1 MRSSDAIPSFI
12 HVEQRL
18 QISPVHDSALHPST
32 SRRRYQAATETEK
45 KNNNGRVSSQL
56 GFSHANTF
64 PRDTS
69 VEQTTLYFNKFSI
82 SRDPHH
88 PNATNKRR
96 GRPATSRM
104 RGKNGLVKS
113 INSYSGHC
121 RHHLSDSNNSTSI
134 MEGAPF
140 SKRTRLAHLKKYMQS
155 RRLRL
160 RQRLAQRQSNPLDAS
175 DMSLDEA
182 DVMDEDDNDPE
193 DINGDGTHAAFALDQ
208 DQYSQYMWD
217 LKEKLWERTRS
228 AAKSRSHFL
237 MERQLYAGGRV
248 DHVQRVVQRQRTE
261 QEKRQHTVRDQLE
274 QKMVQAMARRNAYL
288 EAAIENDPSRRFRRR
303 SDAAA
308 AAAAVA
314 ATTTTASNPEV
325 VKRNSQISA
334 ATTVVSTL
342 KGSSMRQSSPAMKT
356 SIRGG
361 HEKGLA
367 KNSATNM
374 TQATKKHLTSMSATK
389 TRVTTDD
396 MLIKEDNKNNVNSRD
411 PVEFEKL
418 TLSDQRKARERMVQQ
433 ASREYM
439 QAIGGSHERVLGLS
453 FDELAKMLHTNRAL
467 IQATVRLLK
476 YSSQLIQMDSSV
488 DQRYRRVFKNPARV
502 FLSMYMVLAHPEEIR
517 SPEEILSDV
526 TNIA

>member
-32 SRRRYQAATETEK
+32 SRQRYQTTTETEK
-45 KNNNGRVSSQL
+45 KNNDGRVGSQL
-56 GFSHANTF
+56 GLSHANTF
-64 PRDTS
+64 SRDTS
-69 VEQTTLYFNKFSI
+69 VEQTTFYFNKFSI
-82 SRDPHH
+82 SRDSHH

-121 RHHLSDSNNSTSI
+121 RHHFSDSNNSTSI
-134 MEGAPF
+134 MESTPF

-160 RQRLAQRQSNPLDAS
+160 RQRLAQRQSNALDAS

-228 AAKSRSHFL
+228 ATKSRSHFL

-261 QEKRQHTVRDQLE
+261 QEKRQHTARDQLE
-274 QKMVQAMARRNAYL
+274 QKMMQAMARRNAYL

-308 AAAAVA
+308 AAAAA
-314 ATTTTASNPEV
+314 TATTMASNPEV
-325 VKRNSQISA
+325 VKRNSQTSA
-334 ATTVVSTL
+334 AATVVSTL
-342 KGSSMRQSSPAMKT
+342 KGSSVRQSSSPAMKT

-374 TQATKKHLTSMSATK
+374 TQATKKHLTSMTSTISATK
-389 TRVTTDD
+389 TRVTSDD

-439 QAIGGSHERVLGLS
+439 QAIGGSHERVLRLS
-453 FDELAKMLHTNRAL
+453 FDELAKMLHTNRTL

-476 YSSQLIQMDSSV
+476 YSSQLVQMDSSV

-517 SPEEILSDV
+517 SPEEV
-526 TNIA
+526 RP